1 MEKVNGVL
9 TNVNYNDIEMLKTNP
24 TQFWKGVTK
33 IGSGAFIGRTN
44 LERINI
50 PKGVTEIDDSAFS
63 SCINLTRITIPKT
76 VSKIGKQA
84 FFNCS
89 SLQSF
94 TIPNGVTTIEE
105 GVFENC
111 KELFHIDIP
120 KSVTVIGK
128 NAFACCSSLMHV
140 TIPTELKVISEN
152 AFYYCSRLREANI
165 PNSVVSIGGRAFCAC
180 ENLEAVNI
188 PESVNELGYA
198 AFSNCYSLEI
208 INIPGSLKHIGGN
221 AFSDCSNLK
230 SANISNGITQIPA
243 SMFYGCCNLEDI
255 TIPNGIKEIG
265 SHAFAH
271 CEKIKHINVPQS
283 VTSIGAFAFSGCSL
297 NELVIP
303 HSVNT
308 IDDNILYRCDGLL
321 NVDIE
326 LRPGKVISV
335 SVDRLNMLGNDFFK
349 AVKENK
355 NLNIFNKLC
364 KNFELEEDGN
374 KFRAF
379 FKLCATLGLMDRG
392 DVKLTKNGKDIPV
405 ANFAFDI
412 LQKALKNNTIRYN
425 DLGTSLGE
433 LGSCEFNRHLLMF
446 LNRTERDHAT
456 DLFERM
462 NQFAKINEWFK
473 LRTNLKLNG
482 TIQLGGNIPTI
493 EANRYNIWEHAEC
506 EDGFFREKWHAPTI
520 EWILHDLEIK
530 NHKKTT
536 KDTQHIAR
544 ILDVFGYDQK
554 CLDKAAD
561 IDRERKMRIQAGQ
574 LKNSILSKPI
584 KEELE
589 TFDKQVEKYELYAK
603 QIEEEIAGNLAE
615 CTAMLAE
622 DRCEVFAYEMLDK
635 SSEEIYVM
643 GILTSC
649 CAKLF
654 ATGGGA
660 QRAMIIHPDM
670 QPLVVRDAKGR
681 IMGFSI
687 VYVNRQEGYAV
698 LNNIEIHD
706 RYKSVSEGIIKNIYN
721 KVIEGVETFVSAYNQ
736 EFHKKPIRQVNCGLS
751 GTGKRTDKYVKQN
764 LRAKKNLEAV
774 NFDEYKYNGS
784 GSWRGDW
791 FRDQYIIWADDKEN
805 LYQR

>member
-1 MEKVNGVL
+1 MEKVSGVL

-33 IGSGAFIGRTN
+33 IGGGAFIGRTN

-63 SCINLTRITIPKT
+63 SCINLTRVTIPKT

-120 KSVTVIGK
+120 RSVTVIGK

-165 PNSVVSIGGRAFCAC
+165 PNSVVSIGSRAFCAC

-321 NVDIE
+321 HVDIE

-335 SVDRLNMLGNDFFK
+335 STNRFNMLGNDF
-349 AVKENK
+349 
-355 NLNIFNKLC
+355 LNALREYKDLKGFNILC
-364 KNFELEEDGN
+364 KNFNFDEERDA
-374 KFRAF
+374 FRGF
-379 FKLCATLGLMDRG
+379 FKLCGILGLLENR
-392 DVKLTKNGKDIPV
+392 DVTIDNEDGKAIPV

-412 LQKALKNNTIRYN
+412 LQKALRRKNINYN
-425 DLGTSLGE
+425 SLGAD
-433 LGSCEFNRHLLMF
+433 LYGLKGIEFNNALLEF
-446 LNRTERDHAT
+446 LNRRDRDCATE
-456 DLFERM
+456 LFKSIDKLP
-462 NQFAKINEWFK
+462 QINEWFK
-473 LRTNLKLNG
+473 TRKDLIFKE
-482 TIQLGGNIPTI
+482 TIQLDGYIPTI
-493 EANRYNIWEHAEC
+493 EENRFKIWEYAEC
-506 EDGFFREKWHAPTI
+506 EDGMFREKWHAPTV

-530 NHKKTT
+530 NHTKVLKGAEHISAILKKY
-536 KDTQHIAR
+536 
-544 ILDVFGYDQK
+544 GYGQE
-554 CLDKAAD
+554 CLDRAVD
-561 IDRERKMRIQAGQ
+561 IDRERRIKIQSGK
-574 LKNSILSKPI
+574 LKNSLISTQI
-584 KEELE
+584 KQSLE
-589 TFDKQVEKYELYAK
+589 DAVEKYK
-603 QIEEEIAGNLAE
+603 QSTNQMEAEIASNLAE
-615 CTAMLAE
+615 CTSNLAE
-622 DRCEVFAYEMLDK
+622 DRRYVFTYEMLDK
-635 SSEEIYVM
+635 SSEENFVM
-643 GILTSC
+643 GNLTSC
-649 CAKLF
+649 CAKLLSS
-654 ATGGGA
+654 GGGA
-660 QRAMIIHPDM
+660 QHAMIVHPDM
-670 QPLVVRDAKGR
+670 QPLVVRNNKGV
-681 IMGFSI
+681 IIGFSI
-687 VYVNRQEGYAV
+687 VYVNREKGYAV
-698 LNNIEIHD
+698 LNNIETHNK
-706 RYKSVSEGIIKNIYN
+706 YNSAPENVVKEIYG
-721 KVIEGVETFVSAYNQ
+721 KFIAGVEKFVAAYNQ
-736 EFHKKPIRQVNCGLS
+736 EFPQRPITQVNCGLS
-751 GTGKRTDKYVKQN
+751 ATGKPTDKYIKQN

-774 NFDEYKYNGS
+774 NFNDYKYNGS
-784 GSWRGDW
+784 GSWSGDW